1 MQTSTYLIVS
11 FLMGT
16 VMSIY
21 LPMNSSVSKYMGS
34 SIAAVI
40 VFFVMA
46 LITTVI
52 IFVLTGEYDSI
63 ARIANVPIY
72 LYLAGIIS
80 AFVIVA
86 TTLIIPQIG
95 ARKFFILLVSGQI
108 VMAIVVSHF
117 GILESPQDPVSLKK
131 ILGAGLVIAGALL
144 STA

>member
-1 MQTSTYLIVS
+1 
-11 FLMGT
+11 
-16 VMSIY
+16 
-21 LPMNSSVSKYMGS
+21 MGS

-40 VFFVMA
+40 IFFVMA
-46 LITTVI
+46 LITTVF

-86 TTLIIPQIG
+86 TTLIIPQTG

-131 ILGAGLVIAGALL
+131 ILGAALVIAGALL